1 MLRVY
6 VVFVAFSWGKAFFV
20 AVAFS
25 SVICSAC
32 VPHCNIY
39 IYTYIYSATSELR
52 LAIPRR
58 IIGTSTADCFEQ
70 DSAEPDGVGGI
81 FARPML
87 AE

>member
-1 MLRVY
+1 MIRVY

-39 IYTYIYSATSELR
+39 IHVYIVLPAN
-52 LAIPRR
+52 
-58 IIGTSTADCFEQ
+58 
-70 DSAEPDGVGGI
+70 
-81 FARPML
+81 
-87 AE
+87 